1 MQDILEREPKTQAS
15 QSHGEGAV
23 ARTIEQQ
30 TAKLPSDTFLWA
42 ALGAIGVSLVM
53 MLTGEEKKANFIGQ
67 WAPTLLILGLYNK
80 MVKLH
85 GSDSAASPALI
96 HPSTSF

>member
-1 MQDILEREPKTQAS
+1 MQDILDREPKTTPKLEQR
-15 QSHGEGAV
+15 EGPI

-42 ALGAIGVSLVM
+42 ALGSMGLSLIM
-53 MLTGEEKKANFIGQ
+53 MAVGEEKKANFIGH

-85 GSDSAASPALI
+85 GSDADSELAGPRIIA
-96 HPSTSF
+96 